1 MRIAD
6 VMITPP
12 VTVPPRATARQAA
25 RRVETEAVGCVLVAG
40 DDTLHGVV
48 TDRGL
53 AVRVLSTGTDPET
66 PVSEFMSAPAVTVDA
81 TDDLEAAYRVFR
93 RAGVRRLPV
102 LDGHRP
108 VGFCG

>member
-48 TDRGL
+48 TGRDL

-93 RAGVRRLPV
+93 RTGVRRLPV